1 MPVPHSQS
9 VPTSVRRRVGIV
21 ASIDHEKGVLILVH
35 RGGTRSHLSADA
47 SLLRDLRIGGLVQ
60 VVLKG
65 PMLWALRH
73 L

>member
-1 MPVPHSQS
+1 MQVHHPQG
-9 VPTSVRRRVGIV
+9 VPTSVERRVGIV
-21 ASIDHEKGVLILVH
+21 ASIDHEKGVLVLVH
-35 RGGTRSHLSADA
+35 RDGTHSHLRADA
-47 SLLRDLRIGGLVQ
+47 SLLRNLRIGGLVQ